1 MANLICGGAGTRLWP
16 LSRDSLPKQF
26 APLLGERSSFQET
39 ALRVRG
45 AGFCNRPLVVTNRA
59 HRFLVERQLAE
70 IDVEADIVL
79 EPCRRES
86 GPAILAGCRVVVP
99 DAADDPMLVVAA
111 DHVVR
116 DAAAFRAA
124 AVAGSAAAAAGYLVT
139 FGITPTHPATEYGY
153 IEPGSQMQG
162 DALAVLRFAEKPD
175 GSAAVRYVLSGF
187 LWNSGNFLFT
197 PRALTEEYACVD
209 PETVKAVGRAVEAS
223 TNESG
228 ALALHPEAFGRA
240 RSKSIDYAVL
250 EQTSRAAVVRLS
262 CGWSDI
268 GSWNALWSLGE
279 QDECDN
285 VHRGDVELVDAHGC
299 FVSTDGPLTSLLGV
313 SDLVVVANQDAI
325 LVADRR
331 RSAEVKRVVD
341 TLRSKGR
348 VEADSH
354 ARIHRPWGWYQV
366 IDGGHEFQVKR
377 IVVHPNGQPSAPFTA
392 SRTPAHTDRAH
403 RGPERKLSWR
413 GRHRSARGRLSP
425 SLTANR
431 MVGLQRKRRESA
443 MVHILVPSDRV
454 EAASV
459 YGRDGQ
465 KIGRIER
472 LMLEKTTGA
481 VAYAVVKCGSLL
493 GGLHRYPVPWNS
505 LKYNLARDAYDRW
518 RDFGMARLSSTAR
531 RSIGA
536 TAPRSTGIR
545 NIGRFRRPTSLA
557 RGDRGSPNRRCVG
570 VQSTG
575 QLRSV
580 VVLRH

>member
-1 MANLICGGAGTRLWP
+1 MANLIRPLILCGGAGTRLWP

-175 GSAAVRYVLSGF
+175 AAAAVRYVLSGF

-197 PRALTEEYACVD
+197 PRALTEEYACFD

-313 SDLVVVANQDAI
+313 SDSGGRRQPGRDPGCGPASNCGGEA
-325 LVADRR
+325 RR
-331 RSAEVKRVVD
+331 R
-341 TLRSKGR
+341 
-348 VEADSH
+348 
-354 ARIHRPWGWYQV
+354 
-366 IDGGHEFQVKR
+366 
-377 IVVHPNGQPSAPFTA
+377 HPAQQ
-392 SRTPAHTDRAH
+392 RTC
-403 RGPERKLSWR
+403 R
-413 GRHRSARGRLSP
+413 GR
-425 SLTANR
+425 
-431 MVGLQRKRRESA
+431 
-443 MVHILVPSDRV
+443 
-454 EAASV
+454 
-459 YGRDGQ
+459 
-465 KIGRIER
+465 
-472 LMLEKTTGA
+472 
-481 VAYAVVKCGSLL
+481 
-493 GGLHRYPVPWNS
+493 
-505 LKYNLARDAYDRW
+505 
-518 RDFGMARLSSTAR
+518 
-531 RSIGA
+531 
-536 TAPRSTGIR
+536 
-545 NIGRFRRPTSLA
+545 
-557 RGDRGSPNRRCVG
+557 
-570 VQSTG
+570 
-575 QLRSV
+575 
-580 VVLRH
+580 